1 MSIRAVLFDLDNTL
15 THRDQS
21 IHRYAIC
28 LLEYY
33 QEYLMNSNI
42 NQIIEVIRR
51 IDNGGYPKKELLTYP
66 SIGESIAHVLLQEL
80 EWHNAPSLK
89 ELTQFWAEQFAKNA
103 VSMADAEELLKR
115 LREQKYKLAIV
126 SNGAHLSRVAILNSL
141 GLSHYF
147 DAIVSSGQ
155 VGISKPAPE
164 IFLHTS
170 QLLNVKPSECLFIG
184 DHPINDIQGAKNVGM
199 KTLYMDG
206 FHVADIDI
214 KNKITHLNQVLDFI
228 SSI

>member
-66 SIGESIAHVLLQEL
+66 SIGESIAYVLLQEL

-115 LREQKYKLAIV
+115 LKEQKYKLAIV

-155 VGISKPAPE
+155 VANRIIFMDQGKIVEDCSKDEFFTTQRSDRAQQ
-164 IFLHTS
+164 FL
-170 QLLNVKPSECLFIG
+170 
-184 DHPINDIQGAKNVGM
+184 D
-199 KTLYMDG
+199 
-206 FHVADIDI
+206 
-214 KNKITHLNQVLDFI
+214 KILH
-228 SSI
+228 